1 MAQAYTAKQAWE
13 ELGISKSSFYRLVAA
28 EKLRVVR
35 VGKKI
40 LVPKWAVE
48 ELFKKSLV

>member
-28 EKLRVVR
+28 DKLHTIR

-40 LVPKWAVE
+40 LVPKWAIE
-48 ELFKKSLV
+48 EFLKKPAV